1 MIIAAAMLIISYLL
15 GSITCGYYL
24 VRILTG
30 RDIRTVA
37 SGNPGSRNVGR
48 LLGAKGFILTFIGDA
63 GKGLLAV
70 WLAER
75 LAIFPWL
82 PAAALLATVVGHI
95 WPVQLRFRGG
105 KGFATFAG
113 GMVFLNPPV
122 LLAGLALCVLLYP
135 LMRGTTRRGLV
146 ALTATPL
153 LMSLWNIRKGA
164 ALLTPESILFCLL
177 VVIVL
182 VAHRTNIRQE
192 LVYVGQDKG

>member
-1 MIIAAAMLIISYLL
+1 MMIAVAMLIISYLL

-30 RDIRTVA
+30 RDIRTLA

-48 LLGAKGFILTFIGDA
+48 LLGTKGFILTFIGDA

-75 LAIFPWL
+75 LTIFPWL

-113 GMVFLNPPV
+113 GMVLLNPPV

-135 LMRGTTRRGLV
+135 LMRGTTRCGLV

-153 LMSLWNIRKGA
+153 LMSLWSIRKGA

-192 LVYVGQDKG
+192 LGYVGQDGG